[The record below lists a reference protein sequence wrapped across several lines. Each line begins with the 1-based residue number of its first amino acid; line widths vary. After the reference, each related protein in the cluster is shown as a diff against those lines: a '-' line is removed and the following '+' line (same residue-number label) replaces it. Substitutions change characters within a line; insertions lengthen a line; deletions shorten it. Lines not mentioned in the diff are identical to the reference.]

1 MKIRIEHEIK
11 GRIRFSTSY
20 GILGAQHADRLEYY
34 LLSLPGVQSAKV
46 YTRSGNAVVCYT
58 GPRTELLQAVCRFSP
73 QDEAV
78 RALVPEHT
86 SRALNEAYREKLVGR
101 VAGRLV
107 FQLLAPAPLRAARAC
122 AACAAAGWRCPCWTP
137 PP

>member
-58 GPRTELLQAVCRFSP
+58 GPRTELLQAVCRFS
-73 QDEAV
+73 
-78 RALVPEHT
+78 RRT
-86 SRALNEAYREKLVGR
+86 RRC
-101 VAGRLV
+101 
-107 FQLLAPAPLRAARAC
+107 APLCRSTPAAR
-122 AACAAAGWRCPCWTP
+122 
-137 PP
+137 

>member
-20 GILGAQHADRLEYY
+20 GILSAQHADRLEYY

-58 GPRTELLQAVCRFSP
+58 PRAQSCCRPYACSSSVRGPV
-73 QDEAV
+73 
-78 RALVPEHT
+78 
-86 SRALNEAYREKLVGR
+86 
-101 VAGRLV
+101 
-107 FQLLAPAPLRAARAC
+107 
-122 AACAAAGWRCPCWTP
+122 
-137 PP
+137 

>member
-78 RALVPEHT
+78 RALVPLSLIHI
-86 SRALNEAYREKLVGR
+86 
-101 VAGRLV
+101 
-107 FQLLAPAPLRAARAC
+107 
-122 AACAAAGWRCPCWTP
+122 
-137 PP
+137 